1 MNFVVRKARRLLLI
15 NEQNIMIKIIVA
27 TDFSLVA
34 DNAVDYAAELC
45 KQFNAKLI
53 IYNAFV
59 VPIHASNSLLSA
71 NAFQELLDA
80 NSFRLKESAEAV
92 RLNYKI
98 EVEFETT
105 YSFLED
111 ELESLLV
118 KYNADLI
125 VIGMSTKSLEHD
137 LMGNTTTAVIKRL
150 KHPVLAV
157 PLAAKFAGMKKL
169 LFACD
174 VLTGVP
180 VKVLEQIKHLTKDLG
195 SEIEVFYVDKTIE
208 EIKNN
213 GNSIHDINIISDGL
227 DGVTYSHKNVR
238 SNAVIFEIEK
248 EIVTFQAELLIMIPK
263 KYGFWASLVHKS
275 KTRMMASGLGIPL
288 LSIPL

>member
-1 MNFVVRKARRLLLI
+1 
-15 NEQNIMIKIIVA
+15 MIKIIVA

-34 DNAVDYAAELC
+34 DNAVEYAAALC

-53 IYNAFV
+53 LFHAFV
-59 VPIHASNSLLSA
+59 VPVHASNTLLSA
-71 NAFQELLDA
+71 HAFQDMLDA
-80 NSFRLKESAEAV
+80 NRSRLNQRAEAA
-92 RLNYKI
+92 RITYKI
-98 EVEFETT
+98 DVEYEAS
-105 YSFLED
+105 YSFVED
-111 ELESLLV
+111 ELEELLL
-118 KYNADLI
+118 KYHADLI
-125 VIGMSTKSLEHD
+125 VIGMSTKSLEQD
-137 LMGNTTTAVIKRL
+137 LIGNTTTAIIKKL
-150 KHPVLAV
+150 KYPVLAV
-157 PLAAKFAGMKKL
+157 PLEAKFKGMKKI

-180 VKVLEQIKHLTKDLG
+180 VKVLEQIKNLTRDLD
-195 SEIEVFYVDKTIE
+195 SEIELFYVDKTVE
-208 EIKNN
+208 DIKNDRK
-213 GNSIHDINIISDGL
+213 SISAVDLINDGL

-238 SNAVIFEIEK
+238 SNAVISEIEK